1 MRQATLE
8 KIVFSLAPALCLM
21 LQFLLLGVVGSVVLL
36 LALSVLLL
44 RSRHYSSAQKT
55 LLGGLWLV
63 AVAAAVGFYYFFGAA
78 VDAAD
83 SGTLTATE
91 SALPWVF
98 AALVGL
104 AIIVNLFC
112 GLLLRQREVTVAT
125 S

>member
-63 AVAAAVGFYYFFGAA
+63 AVAAAVGFYYF
-78 VDAAD
+78 DAAD

-112 GLLLRQREVTVAT
+112 GLLLRQREVTVAV